1 MGFHGGG
8 WWAYMS
14 HNEKEDRP
22 TVTSS
27 LLHRVWGFARPYQWK
42 VAGLLLT
49 IFAITG
55 LTLVPP
61 LLIKQLIDVALPNE
75 DTQMLNLLALAMVTV
90 PILNGLIGVL
100 QRRWSAEVGEG
111 VIFDLRR
118 ALYNHMLRMSLRF
131 FTRTRTGELMS
142 RLNNDVVG
150 AQQAVTG
157 TMVNIVSNIV
167 TLISVLA
174 VMLVIEWRLT
184 LLGLLILPLFII
196 PARRVARKLR
206 FLRRRSLEFN
216 AEMNASMN
224 ETLNVSGALLVK
236 LFGREKREM
245 ANFADDASRVRDIG
259 VQSAVVSQWFFLSL
273 GIVSAIGTAV
283 VYWGGGHLV
292 LTGVFTIGTIVAFG
306 AYLTQ
311 LYGPL
316 ISLTNAPVE
325 FAQSMV
331 SFERVF
337 EALDIPTEIK
347 ESADAT
353 SLPVAFGN
361 ITFDHVS
368 FSYQEENGDQQWG
381 LTEVTRLGWG
391 ADRTSLLKRGKKSNG
406 NGDRDVM
413 DLVQEQATDQRW
425 ALQDVNFTIEPGEL
439 VALVGPSGAGKTTIT
454 YLIPRLYDPTDGH
467 VLLDGHDIR
476 SLTLQSL
483 SNNIG
488 MVTQDTYLFYDTI
501 RNNLLYAREDA
512 SDAEMVSAAKA
523 ANIHDFIAELTD
535 GYDTV
540 VGERGYRLSGG
551 ERQRIAIAR
560 VILKD
565 PQILVLDE
573 ATSHLDS
580 LSEALIQDALQRVM
594 QGRTSLVIAHRL
606 STILAADKI
615 LVMDKGRLVE
625 SGTHVTLLANGG
637 LYASLYETQ
646 FRNET
651 DVERLR
657 EVDSI

>member
-90 PILNGLIGVL
+90 PILNGLIGVI

-381 LTEVTRLGWG
+381 LTKVTRLGWG
-391 ADRTSLLKRGKKSNG
+391 ADRTSLLKRGKK
-406 NGDRDVM
+406 
-413 DLVQEQATDQRW
+413 
-425 ALQDVNFTIEPGEL
+425 
-439 VALVGPSGAGKTTIT
+439 
-454 YLIPRLYDPTDGH
+454 
-467 VLLDGHDIR
+467 
-476 SLTLQSL
+476 
-483 SNNIG
+483 
-488 MVTQDTYLFYDTI
+488 
-501 RNNLLYAREDA
+501 
-512 SDAEMVSAAKA
+512 
-523 ANIHDFIAELTD
+523 
-535 GYDTV
+535 
-540 VGERGYRLSGG
+540 
-551 ERQRIAIAR
+551 
-560 VILKD
+560 
-565 PQILVLDE
+565 
-573 ATSHLDS
+573 
-580 LSEALIQDALQRVM
+580 
-594 QGRTSLVIAHRL
+594 
-606 STILAADKI
+606 
-615 LVMDKGRLVE
+615 
-625 SGTHVTLLANGG
+625 
-637 LYASLYETQ
+637 
-646 FRNET
+646 
-651 DVERLR
+651 
-657 EVDSI
+657 

>member
-90 PILNGLIGVL
+90 PILNGLIGVI

-406 NGDRDVM
+406 NGDREVM

-651 DVERLR
+651 DVERMR